1 MFSTPICPNPS
12 KSLLHSFMCF
22 DLCWWS
28 RNSSSLVKSGGWWN
42 YAYAKRCSVVGLCW
56 FYGNETCGFLWTKCV
71 LNAVTV
77 PNLPLFLKHKPCDT
91 AAQQHQLWGS
101 HCFTRN
107 PSLMMSSLWMT
118 ISLVGR
124 VTSPLLSQR
133 TWAMLLYLNAFQQS
147 TWNST
152 NTVDSAHWVHMKL
165 YI

>member
-1 MFSTPICPNPS
+1 MFPIFSTPCPNPS

-22 DLCWWS
+22 DLCWWP
-28 RNSSSLVKSGGWWN
+28 RNSSSLVKSGGWLN
-42 YAYAKRCSVVGLCW
+42 YAKRCSVVGS
-56 FYGNETCGFLWTKCV
+56 TVFLWTKCV

-124 VTSPLLSQR
+124 VTSPLLSPR